1 MSGGGG
7 SKSTT
12 TAVTQNYSP
21 EEAAQRAQ
29 VQEEAKRIYG
39 QTSPSMS
46 SSSYPGAQVIPF
58 SPETKAAQELATQTA
73 EVQRQGAG
81 LMNEGLLYGLNG
93 AMDVQNNPY
102 LQNAIS
108 AAIRPVTQ
116 EYVDPGGV
124 LSSIRTNAVQ
134 AGQFGGVRQG
144 MAEGLAAGRYQQ
156 NAFDTAAKMAS
167 NAYNTGQET
176 FGRTMALAPQTLQAN
191 TIPVNT
197 LSGVGAQGE
206 NLSQEQ
212 AAYDAAARMWGLNAP
227 WAPLQNY
234 ASIVYGGA
242 NPSTT
247 SSSEGPASSSGGVRG
262 ALGGAA
268 SGALM
273 GSQFGPVGAIGGG
286 LLGGIAG
293 LFS

>member
-1 MSGGGG
+1 MAGGGG
-7 SKSTT
+7 SDSTT
-12 TAVTQNYSP
+12 TATTQNYSP
-21 EEAAQRAQ
+21 EEAAQRAL
-29 VQEEAKRIYG
+29 VQAEAARIYG
-39 QTSPSMS
+39 QTAPGIS
-46 SSSYPGAQVIPF
+46 SASYPGAMVTPF
-58 SPETKAAQELATQTA
+58 SPETRAAQTLAMESANNQ
-73 EVQRQGAG
+73 QQGVN
-81 LMNEGLLYGLNG
+81 LMNSGMQYGLNG

-116 EYVDPGGV
+116 QYVDPGGV

-144 MAEGLAAGRYQQ
+144 MAEGLAAGRYTQ
-156 NAFDTAAKMAS
+156 NAFDTAGKMAS
-167 NAYNTGQET
+167 DAYNTGQET
-176 FGRTMALAPQTLQAN
+176 FGRTMALAPQTIQAN

-197 LSGVGAQGE
+197 LSGVGAQNE
-206 NLSQEQ
+206 NLGQEQ
-212 AAYDAAARMWGLNAP
+212 ASYDAAARLWGLNAP

-242 NPSTT
+242 NPSTVST
-247 SSSEGPASSSGGVRG
+247 SEGPQSSGGGARG

-273 GSQFGPVGAIGGG
+273 GAQGGPLGVAGGAILGG
-286 LLGGIAG
+286 LAG

>member
-1 MSGGGG
+1 MSSGGG

-12 TAVTQNYSP
+12 TAVTQNFSP
-21 EEAAQRAQ
+21 EEAAQRAL
-29 VQEEAKRIYG
+29 VQQEAARIYG
-39 QTSPSMS
+39 QTAPSMTK
-46 SSSYPGAQVIPF
+46 SSYPGATVVPF
-58 SPETKAAQELATQTA
+58 SMETKVARDLAEQTA

-81 LMNEGLLYGLNG
+81 LMNEGMLYGLNG

-116 EYVDPGGV
+116 QYVDPGGV
-124 LSSIRTNAVQ
+124 LSSIRTNAVN

-144 MAEGLAAGRYQQ
+144 MAEGIAAGRYTQ
-156 NAFDTAAKMAS
+156 NAFDTAGKMAS
-167 NAYNTGQET
+167 DAYNTGQET
-176 FGRTMALAPQTLQAN
+176 FGKTLALAPQTMQAN
-191 TIPVNT
+191 MLPVNT
-197 LSGVGAQGE
+197 LSGLGVQNE
-206 NLSQEQ
+206 NLGQEQ
-212 AAYDAAARMWGLNAP
+212 TAYDAAARMWGLNAP

-247 SSSEGPASSSGGVRG
+247 SSSEGPSQSSGGVRG

-273 GSQFGPVGAIGGG
+273 GMAVPGVGPLIGGA
-286 LLGGIAG
+286 LGGLAG